1 MPGVALCAIGRIDQ
15 DGAWVG
21 LSADDGTYRL
31 AFGRPGGR
39 VEVVDASPM
48 ELLAVAMAYF
58 EDALDDPPPDLDATQ
73 GDMAQLCRWLRARE
87 PDAAAA
93 ALLGQAIDAIDDGLA
108 VDVTVSRLG
117 DVLRALTRNEQV
129 EAVDLLVRRYRAL
142 KD

>member
-31 AFGRPGGR
+31 AFGRSRGR
-39 VEVVDASPM
+39 VEVVDASPI

-73 GDMAQLCRWLRARE
+73 GDMAQLCRWLQARE

>member
-21 LSADDGTYRL
+21 LNADHGGYRL
-31 AFGRPGGR
+31 AFGRPGGSI
-39 VEVVDASPM
+39 EIVDASPV
-48 ELLAVAMAYF
+48 ELLAVAVAYF

-73 GDMAQLCRWLRARE
+73 GDMAQLCRWLQARE

>member
-1 MPGVALCAIGRIDQ
+1 MPSAALCAIGRIDE

-21 LSADDGTYRL
+21 LNADHGGYRL
-31 AFGRPGGR
+31 AFGRPGGSI
-39 VEVVDASPM
+39 EIVDASPV

-73 GDMAQLCRWLRARE
+73 GDMAQLCRWLQARE